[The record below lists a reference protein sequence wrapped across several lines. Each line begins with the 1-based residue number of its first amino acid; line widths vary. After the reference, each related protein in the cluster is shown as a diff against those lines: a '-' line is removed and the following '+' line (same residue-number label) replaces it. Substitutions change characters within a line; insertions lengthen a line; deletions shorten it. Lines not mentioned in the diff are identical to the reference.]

1 MQRYLLDFV
10 YLEGLDIEAVGLGWE
25 DEEGNHSHVRTY
37 NNKIN
42 IMGQNLIV

>member
-37 NNKIN
+37 NKIN
-42 IMGQNLIV
+42 ILCQKFIL